1 MKPQDMIPDLAM
13 PLLRSQRQK
22 EISSLALPP
31 HGFNVQENH
40 SISTQVV
47 LITYY
52 LPIPINVTPM
62 RVLITVI
69 QQPLHGTILM
79 YLRQLDCEFH
89 KEEDFAYSFCT

>member
-13 PLLRSQRQK
+13 PLLSQRQK
-22 EISSLALPP
+22 EISPALPP
-31 HGFNVQENH
+31 HGFSVQENH
-40 SISTQVV
+40 SVSTQVV

-79 YLRQLDCEFH
+79 YLLQLDCEFH
-89 KEEDFAYSFCT
+89 KEENFA